1 MTEWILVICVALQ
14 DTGNCGHIRQV
25 PYASVQQCNDQRDAV
40 AIQRAVAYAYC
51 RPARHPELV
60 K

>member
-1 MTEWILVICVALQ
+1 MTDWILVICVALQ

-25 PYASVQQCNDQRDAV
+25 PYTSVQQCNDQRDAV
-40 AIQRAVAYAYC
+40 AKSPSVAYAYC
-51 RPARHPELV
+51 RPARNPELV

>member
-1 MTEWILVICVALQ
+1 MTDWILVICVALQ

-25 PYASVQQCNDQRDAV
+25 PYTAIEHCIENREAV
-40 AIQRAVAYAYC
+40 AKSPSVAYAYC
-51 RPARHPELV
+51 RPARTPELV